1 MPRDKKHKSI
11 NVLEG
16 PATEV
21 PVEVPDRHLLVKCP
35 SCSRVVDADTLAD
48 NLNVCPRCGFPM
60 RVGARRRLAMTVDAG
75 SFEELDHDLSVNNY
89 LNFPGY
95 DEKLERARRR
105 SGERD
110 AVITGIASIGGCYT
124 ALFIMDADF
133 MMGSMG
139 SVVGEKICRLFER
152 ATKLG
157 LPVVGFTV
165 SGGARMQEGVTSLMQ
180 MAKVSAAVRR
190 HSDAGL
196 LYICVLTDPTCGGVT
211 ASFAMEGDITIS
223 EPGALI
229 GFAGPRVVE
238 QTTHKRLP
246 AGFQSAEFQ
255 LEHGFVDR
263 IVRRQD
269 LPATL
274 SVLLAFHGATR
285 YLAPDTDE
293 HPEVTAKPLTDP
305 LPVVT
310 PPIVPEVHPDNPSEA
325 PDPIRTLLETSP
337 VSKIL
342 DSHPQQ
348 NELLPEKDIDE
359 TPASESD
366 KAERPR
372 AYDLLAKVRS
382 GDHETV
388 LPLIEQAFSGFL
400 EFHGDRLYGDDGAVV
415 GGIALLGRRPV
426 TVIGTER
433 GRNTKDRVARNFGSA
448 HPEGYR
454 KALRLMR
461 EAEKFGRPIVCLVD
475 TSGAYCGIGA
485 EERGEGEAIAS
496 NLMAMSGLKVPIISV
511 IVGEG
516 GSGGAL
522 ALALGDRVFMLSGA
536 IYSVV
541 SPEGAASILW
551 KDPKR
556 APEAADALRITAPD
570 LLELGIIDDVI
581 DDAALG
587 SQTFASAFAARLEK
601 EFDELSALSTEELI
615 NQRYQRYRNMGADHI
630 C

>member
-1 MPRDKKHKSI
+1 MPRDKKPKSV

-35 SCSRVVDADTLAD
+35 SCRRVVDADTLAD

-60 RVGARRRLAMTVDAG
+60 RIGARRRLSMTVDAG
-75 SFEELDHDLSVNNY
+75 SFEELDHDLSVTNY
-89 LNFPGY
+89 LDFPGY

-255 LEHGFVDR
+255 LEHGFVDL
-263 IVRRQD
+263 IVPRQD
-269 LPATL
+269 IPATL

-293 HPEVTAKPLTDP
+293 RPEVTAKPLTDP

-310 PPIVPEVHPDNPSEA
+310 PPIVPEVHQENSSEL

-342 DSHPQQ
+342 EHQKQPVSTEEVEQTDSTSSSQT
-348 NELLPEKDIDE
+348 EEK
-359 TPASESD
+359 
-366 KAERPR
+366 ERPR

-433 GRNTKDRVARNFGSA
+433 GRNTKDRIARNFGSA

-485 EERGEGEAIAS
+485 EERGEGEAIAT
-496 NLMAMSGLKVPIISV
+496 NLMVMSGLKVPIISV

-587 SQTFASAFAARLEK
+587 SQTFASSFAARLEK
-601 EFDELSALSTEELI
+601 EFDALSALSPEELV
-615 NQRYQRYRNMGADHI
+615 NQRYQRYRKMGADHI